1 MIVKDSASVMSGR
14 TTIAKYK
21 EIITEA
27 EGTEKEVKK
36 VKNEVSAINTKGE
49 KPTVTAGLVTAQ
61 TGNVIFDTQ
70 QKLAL
75 ASGSLKIGGYG
86 EKHIENVFGY
96 KVKFSD
102 IKIELKHPN
111 TTASAACTNSTTVPV
126 TSVLGILPNT
136 SVMRSINTDPNEK
149 APLVTA
155 RSATSGGGDLTFTN
169 PQTIES
175 GEKLIFENAGQTFTI
190 SGNIEILEAGVAN
203 ATLRFNVD
211 NFLAI
216 T

>member
-1 MIVKDSASVMSGR
+1 MMM
-14 TTIAKYK
+14 
-21 EIITEA
+21 
-27 EGTEKEVKK
+27 
-36 VKNEVSAINTKGE
+36 NMM
-49 KPTVTAGLVTAQ
+49 
-61 TGNVIFDTQ
+61 GNMMG
-70 QKLAL
+70 K
-75 ASGSLKIGGYG
+75 SMM
-86 EKHIENVFGY
+86 
-96 KVKFSD
+96 
-102 IKIELKHPN
+102 IKIELTKV
-111 TTASAACTNSTTVPV
+111 TTTTTSAVVNSTTVPV
-126 TSVLGILPNT
+126 TNTKGILPNT